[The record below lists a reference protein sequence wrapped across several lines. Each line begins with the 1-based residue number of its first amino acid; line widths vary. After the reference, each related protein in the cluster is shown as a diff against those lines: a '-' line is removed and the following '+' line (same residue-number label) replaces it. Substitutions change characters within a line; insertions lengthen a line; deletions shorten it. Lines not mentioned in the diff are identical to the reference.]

1 VSDAT
6 NIDYLDATWN
16 PVTGCSPVS
25 AGCAHCWAKGMA
37 HRMWGTRPFS
47 DVQCHEDRLT
57 IPLHWRKPRR
67 IGVSFMGDLFHEA
80 VPDAFLDRVFAVMAL
95 ASQHTFMVLSKRP
108 ERMRE
113 YFSQWQRS
121 DRPTPLAGD
130 GEKQG
135 SGWRWPLPNVWLGVS
150 VEDQPT
156 ADARIPLLL
165 QTRAAV
171 RYASAEPLLGP
182 IDFRQTGPLAGWLG
196 SAAYLLDLVIVGGEN
211 GPRPCD
217 VAWIRSIVQQCGAA
231 GTACYVKQLGAN
243 VRDRN
248 NAGFVGDKP
257 GGWPMDTQYEAPGG
271 QAWQGDPVRVCL
283 KARKGNDPAE
293 WPADLR
299 VRELPEVTQ

>member
-165 QTRAAV
+165 QTPAAV
-171 RYASAEPLLGP
+171 RFVSLEPLLGP
-182 IDFRQTGPLAGWLG
+182 VDLTRVTYDSVCVIDGLRGEAGWPTPHEPCNHLDWLIVGAETGPGA
-196 SAAYLLDLVIVGGEN
+196 
-211 GPRPCD
+211 RPCKAEW
-217 VAWIRSIVQQCGAA
+217 VQSIIDQARAA
-231 GTACYVKQLGAN
+231 GVPIFLKDNL
-243 VRDRN
+243 
-248 NAGFVGDKP
+248 K
-257 GGWPMDTQYEAPGG
+257 WPERIQ
-271 QAWQGDPVRVCL
+271 
-283 KARKGNDPAE
+283 E
-293 WPADLR
+293 WPEVGLEGNRRGHPEGADR
-299 VRELPEVTQ
+299 RQSC